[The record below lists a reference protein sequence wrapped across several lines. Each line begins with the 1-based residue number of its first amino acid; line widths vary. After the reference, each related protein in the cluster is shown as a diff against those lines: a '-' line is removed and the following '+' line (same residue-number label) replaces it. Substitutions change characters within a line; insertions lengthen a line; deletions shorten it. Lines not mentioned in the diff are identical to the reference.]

1 MIIFDL
7 DGTLWDSRAQVADSW
22 NRLISEQTDY
32 DIEVTADDI
41 GRNMGK
47 TMNQI
52 ADDVFE
58 ILPEEERYILAR
70 RCEEFENEYI
80 SEHGGRLFDGVR
92 ETLRRLADLGIAMS
106 VVSNCQEGYIK
117 AFIDSMDMAE
127 FFIDYEEWGHTGKL
141 KADNIRLVME
151 RNGTDK
157 AVYVGDIQKD
167 SDAAHEAGIPCIN
180 AAYGFGDIKDA
191 EAKVDNFRE
200 IPEALEDIGYLDK
213 DLIEL

>member
-58 ILPEEERYILAR
+58 VLPEEERYILAR

-167 SDAAHEAGIPCIN
+167 SDAAHEVGIPCIN
-180 AAYGFGDIKDA
+180 AAYGFGEIKDA

>member
-22 NRLISEQTDY
+22 NRLINEQTDY

-58 ILPEEERYILAR
+58 LLPEEERYSLAR

-92 ETLRRLADLGIAMS
+92 ETLRRLADLGIAMT